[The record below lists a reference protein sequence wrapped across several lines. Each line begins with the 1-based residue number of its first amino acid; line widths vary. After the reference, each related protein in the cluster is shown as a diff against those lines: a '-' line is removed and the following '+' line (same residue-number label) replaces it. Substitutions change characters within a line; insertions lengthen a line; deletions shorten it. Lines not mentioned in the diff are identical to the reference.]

1 MVRSHRPLPL
11 VGLIEIARR
20 AGVRRPV
27 VSDWRRRH
35 ADFPKPVAELAVG
48 PVFWWPDVERWLVA
62 TGRSTNQDR
71 ADIWPADR
79 LNDKRTK
86 LRHTFGQQ
94 QPEQAIQEYPDP
106 PRDA

>member
-1 MVRSHRPLPL
+1 MMRNHKPLPL

-35 ADFPKPVAELAVG
+35 ADFPQPVVELAVG
-48 PVFWWPDVERWLVA
+48 PVFWWPDVERWLAA
-62 TGRSTNQDR
+62 TGRSTDQDR
-71 ADIWPADR
+71 ADIWPANR

-86 LRHTFGQQ
+86 LRHAFGKQ
-94 QPEQAIQEYPDP
+94 QPQPATQETSDQ

>member
-1 MVRSHRPLPL
+1 MRNHKPLPL

-35 ADFPKPVAELAVG
+35 ADFPRPVAELAVG

-62 TGRSTNQDR
+62 TGRSTDQDR
-71 ADIWPADR
+71 TDIWPADR
-79 LNDKRTK
+79 LHDKRSK
-86 LRHTFGQQ
+86 LRSVFGKHS
-94 QPEQAIQEYPDP
+94 QPTALEEPDP
-106 PRDA
+106 SRDA